1 MGTEGTTAVFAGS
14 DADLVEV
21 LCRSR
26 LFRDVARAEIERIL
40 PGCERLTLG
49 AGQML
54 LSRNAPNDSIYVLV
68 SGRLQVHLLNPDDEP
83 ATVVGVGECAG
94 EMSVVDGNL
103 VSADVVTDQQSEVLR
118 VSQQTLWSLVNDS
131 HAIARNLLY
140 ILSARVRNGNE
151 LLVRNMHTQ
160 RVLEI
165 AATIDA
171 LTGVHNRGWM
181 DRSFPRM
188 MSRCAQKQQPFCIL
202 MIDIDNFKRLNDT
215 WRHVC
220 GDQALLAV
228 ANSLL
233 KHVRPEDMVARY
245 GGEEFVIGLPNTGVD
260 EAYIVGERL
269 RGAVEFLQLDF
280 RSGEK
285 LPHLTVSIGIG
296 EMQPGQTVT
305 ELTSVAD
312 EALYRAKDGGRNRVM
327 S

>member
-1 MGTEGTTAVFAGS
+1 MSADGTPAIFAGG
-14 DADLVEV
+14 DAELIEV
-21 LCRSR
+21 LCRAR

-40 PGCERLTLG
+40 PSCERLTLG

-54 LSRNAPNDSIYVLV
+54 LSRNAPNGSIYVLV
-68 SGRLQVHLLNPDDEP
+68 SGGLQVHLLNPDDEP
-83 ATVVGVGECAG
+83 ATVVAVGECAG

-118 VSQQTLWSLVNDS
+118 ISQETLWSLVNDS

-140 ILSARVRNGNE
+140 ILSTRVRNGNE
-151 LLVRNMHTQ
+151 LIIRNMHTQ

-181 DRSFPRM
+181 DRAFPRM

-228 ANSLL
+228 ATSLL
-233 KHVRPEDMVARY
+233 ENVRPEDMVARY
-245 GGEEFVIGLPNTGVD
+245 GGEEFVIGLPNTSAD

-269 RGAVEFLQLDF
+269 RGAIEFLPLAF

-296 EMQPGQTVT
+296 EMRPGQTVT
-305 ELTSVAD
+305 ELISIAD

-327 S
+327 A